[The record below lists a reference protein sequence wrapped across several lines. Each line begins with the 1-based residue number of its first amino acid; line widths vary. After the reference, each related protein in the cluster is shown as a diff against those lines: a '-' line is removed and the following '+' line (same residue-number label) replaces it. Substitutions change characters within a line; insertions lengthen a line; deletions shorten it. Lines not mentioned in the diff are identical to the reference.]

1 MKAYLVHP
9 PVLSRPKK
17 EEVLYAYV
25 AIAQHTLSLV
35 LIWLDEGIQRL
46 LYYVSKSLQEVEVRY
61 LHLEKAILAIIHTI
75 KKLPHYFQAHTI
87 IILTQLPLQALLQ
100 RSDYTRRVAK
110 WGTMLDAFDIKYL
123 PRMAMKGQFLA
134 DLVAKFTKELGDS
147 EEGVK
152 LEEALRVSSVEV

>member
-35 LIWLDEGIQRL
+35 LIRLDEGIQRL
-46 LYYVSKSLQEVEVRY
+46 VYYVSKFLQEVEVRY

-75 KKLPHYFQAHTI
+75 KKLPHYFQAHT

>member
-1 MKAYLVHP
+1 M
-9 PVLSRPKK
+9 
-17 EEVLYAYV
+17 

-35 LIWLDEGIQRL
+35 LIRLDEGIQRL
-46 LYYVSKSLQEVEVRY
+46 VYYVSKFLQEVEVRY

-100 RSDYTRRVAK
+100 RSDYTGRVAK
-110 WGTMLDAFDIKYL
+110 RGTMLDAFDIKYL